1 MINHEQVIESE
12 ATNIRPRAGS
22 KGPPP
27 GYPVTTSAVPLPSGS
42 SQSSQQ
48 AGLINGSPHS
58 FEFLPQARFPA
69 QQPNPAQSMH
79 SRIHRK
85 IAAQRPGSGSYS
97 PSFTPAQ
104 SYYQPSGSYSTFSP
118 VSRNNGHGGG
128 QVKQQPTVTTHD
140 SGMTYYTHDPPPQ
153 RNHRLHHPQPYNEV
167 IRNQAHMN
175 GYNMAKLDQSEPSQK
190 PKRTFFID
198 DDLRNTLLTR
208 QMACHMSYVDHQ
220 VTPFPDEV
228 EQLYH
233 QLFPLEQTDHKS
245 ATFSPIQIST
255 FRVNRRD
262 GLQFCM
268 KRIHDCRNISQV
280 GIHNLEKWRNIRHS
294 NIVRLHEV
302 FSTKAFGDQSLVF
315 VYDFHPCSDTLMDEL
330 FRVPSWRNKP
340 DRQKKMI
347 SESVLWTYIVQL
359 TSALRQ
365 IHTLGLAY
373 RAMDLTKIIKSGPS
387 RVRLSSI
394 GIKDL
399 LAGSQEDMQ
408 NLNRY
413 QQEDLIS
420 LGHVLLSIASNM
432 LSLPHN
438 TDSIGKALDIVQKNF
453 SKDLHQVIIYLIFGP
468 NTSGQIRNRS
478 INELM
483 PMIGARFYTIID
495 DVLLRG
501 DRIEDELSTTLENG
515 RLFKLMCKLGAVE
528 RNTTAATYETG
539 DRYLLKL
546 YRDHLFRQTSDTGTP
561 WLDMSHIV
569 QSLNKLDIGSA
580 ERFLL
585 TSHDNQNV
593 LVVSYLDMKK
603 ATSKCFAEIINQSQL

>member
-1 MINHEQVIESE
+1 MINHEQIIESE
-12 ATNIRPRAGS
+12 ATNIRPRSGS
-22 KGPPP
+22 KSVSGPPP
-27 GYPVTTSAVPLPSGS
+27 GYGPVTS
-42 SQSSQQ
+42 SSSSSMM
-48 AGLINGSPHS
+48 NGSPHS

-69 QQPNPAQSMH
+69 QQQQPSNQMPNN
-79 SRIHRK
+79 
-85 IAAQRPGSGSYS
+85 RPGSGSYS
-97 PSFTPAQ
+97 PSFTPSQ
-104 SYYQPSGSYSTFSP
+104 SYYTSNSYSFSP
-118 VSRNNGHGGG
+118 VTRPNGHG
-128 QVKQQPTVTTHD
+128 KQPQQHPTVTTHD
-140 SGMTYYTHDPPPQ
+140 SGMTYYHEPPQ
-153 RNHRLHHPQPYNEV
+153 RNHRMHHQPPFNEV

-175 GYNMAKLDQSEPSQK
+175 GYNMSKSHIDAETAVK

-208 QMACHMSYVDHQ
+208 QMACHMSYVDSVNPSQ
-220 VTPFPDEV
+220 FPDEV

-245 ATFSPIQIST
+245 MTFSPIQVST

-302 FSTKAFGDQSLVF
+302 FSSKAFGDQSLLF

-347 SESVLWTYIVQL
+347 SEPVLWTYIVQL

-373 RAMDLTKIIKSGPS
+373 RAMDLTKIIKSGPN
-387 RVRLSSI
+387 RIRLSSI

-399 LAGSQEDMQ
+399 LAGSQDDMQ
-408 NLNRY
+408 NLNRH
-413 QQEDLIS
+413 QQEDLIN

-438 TDSIGKALDIVQKNF
+438 TESIGKALDIVQKNF

-468 NTSGQIRNRS
+468 NSSGQIRNRS

-528 RNTTAATYETG
+528 RNTTAASYETG

-546 YRDHLFRQTSDTGTP
+546 YRDHLFRQTSDSGTP

-569 QSLNKLDIGSA
+569 QSLNKLDIGSS

-593 LVVSYLDMKK
+593 LVVSYSDMKK
-603 ATSKCFAEIINQSQL
+603 ATSKCFAEIVNQSHL